1 MSHAANDVF
10 GEVWAMGIL
19 VRVRAVMYGDLESAR
34 GYAEEGIR
42 LAREAGI
49 GYLASVMSYNLG
61 LLAAYRL
68 DAVEARLRFGEAIT
82 AFEETRAHFNIL
94 LAKSDL
100 AHLERNVGNY
110 ARALELY
117 RETIIAFRDMGQR
130 GAVAH
135 QLECFAFIAIA
146 QNQLDRA
153 VRLLGAA
160 EAWREQGGTSM
171 TPDELVG
178 YQKQVKVAGE
188 QMDSE
193 LFIKTWAE
201 GRALTMEQAIQ
212 YATDFALAMGY

>member
-1 MSHAANDVF
+1 MPRTAWMPWRR
-10 GEVWAMGIL
+10 GCG
-19 VRVRAVMYGDLESAR
+19 LERPS
-34 GYAEEGIR
+34 
-42 LAREAGI
+42 LP
-49 GYLASVMSYNLG
+49 
-61 LLAAYRL
+61 
-68 DAVEARLRFGEAIT
+68 LRKPA
-82 AFEETRAHFNIL
+82 AHFNVL

-178 YQKQVKVAGE
+178 YQKQVAVAGE